1 MGIQISTKTN
11 MKETLKLLN
20 HITTYLFE
28 QECMELKQ
36 FKPTQ
41 KEKLKSVCRMLSKI
55 IKNGQ
60 LH

>member
-1 MGIQISTKTN
+1 MGIQIHTKTN

-28 QECMELKQ
+28 QEYMELKH

-41 KEKLKSVCRMLSKI
+41 KEKLKSVCRMLSKV
-55 IKNGQ
+55 IKDGQ